1 MRFLHTGDWHVGKAL
16 RGRSRMDEFADAV
29 EQVVGIAKDEGV
41 DAVLLAGDVYEQRS
55 PVPEAD
61 EIVFECFV
69 RLHEARIPLVV
80 IPGNHDAAVRLA
92 AIGKLARPL
101 GVHVAPR
108 IARPDDGGVIE
119 VPNRAG
125 DEAMIV
131 ACLPFIPER
140 HYGDAA
146 DLFESAAKWHMGY
159 ADGVGA
165 LLEGFA
171 RSFRADRVNVMLAH
185 LFATG
190 AQFGGG
196 EREVSITINYAV
208 PPARLPGTAS
218 YIALGHIHKPQ
229 NVPGAPA
236 PARYPGSL
244 IQLDFGEVNQ
254 QKSVTIVDVAPGRP
268 AKIREVPLTAGR
280 KLVDLHGTLDELR
293 AKVEAAGDA
302 FIRATVL
309 TDGPVPGIA
318 DQVREFMPNALQVTP
333 MYERAEDGVRAE
345 RLASLKPR
353 DQFLSYHRTAHGA
366 EPHETLMD
374 AFDEVLVSVGEEL
387 E

>member
-1 MRFLHTGDWHVGKAL
+1 MRFLHTGDWHVGKTL
-16 RGRSRMDEFADAV
+16 RGRGRLEEYAAALDE
-29 EQVVGIAKDEGV
+29 VVGIAQQENV

-61 EIVFECFV
+61 EIVFDCFV
-69 RLHEARIPLVV
+69 RLHEARIPIVV
-80 IPGNHDAAVRLA
+80 IPGNHDAAVRLG

-108 IARPDDGGVIE
+108 IARPEDGGVIE
-119 VPNRAG
+119 VANRGG

-146 DLFESAAKWHMGY
+146 ELFESAAKWHQGY

-165 LLEGFA
+165 LLDGFA
-171 RSFRADRVNVMLAH
+171 QSFRPDRVNVMLAH

-190 AQFGGG
+190 ATLGGG

-208 PPARLPGTAS
+208 PPSRLPGTAS

-244 IQLDFGEVNQ
+244 IQLDFGEVDQ
-254 QKSVTIVDVAPGRP
+254 RKSVTIVDAKPGTP
-268 AKIREVPLTAGR
+268 AKVREVPLTAGR
-280 KLVDLHGTLDELR
+280 KLIDMHGTLDELR
-293 AKVEAAGDA
+293 AKAATIGDA
-302 FIRATVL
+302 FVRATVL
-309 TDGPVPGIA
+309 TEGPVPGIA
-318 DQVREFMPNALQVTP
+318 AQVRDFLPNALQVTP
-333 MYERAEDGVRAE
+333 SYERADEQGRSE
-345 RLASLKPR
+345 RLSSLAPR
-353 DQFLSYHRTAHGA
+353 DQFLSYHRSSHAA
-366 EPHETLMD
+366 EPHESLME
-374 AFDEVLVSVGEEL
+374 AFDEVLATVGED
-387 E
+387 

>member
-1 MRFLHTGDWHVGKAL
+1 MRFLHTGDWHVGKTL
-16 RGRSRMDEFADAV
+16 RGRARIEEYAAAL
-29 EQVVGIAKDEGV
+29 EEVVGIAQQEGV
-41 DAVLLAGDVYEQRS
+41 DAVLLAGDVYEQRT

-69 RLHEARIPLVV
+69 RLHEAGIPLVI
-80 IPGNHDAAVRLA
+80 IPGNHDAAIRLG
-92 AIGKLARPL
+92 AIGKLVKPL
-101 GVHVAPR
+101 GVHIAPK
-108 IARPDDGGVIE
+108 IARPEDGGVIE

-125 DEAMIV
+125 DEAMLV
-131 ACLPFIPER
+131 ACMPFIPER

-146 DLFESAAKWHMGY
+146 ELFESAAKWHQGY

-165 LLEGFA
+165 LLDGFA
-171 RSFRADRVNVMLAH
+171 TTFRPDRVNVVLAH

-208 PPARLPGTAS
+208 PPSRLPGTAS

-236 PARYPGSL
+236 PTRYPGSL
-244 IQLDFGEVNQ
+244 IQLDFGEVDQ
-254 QKSVTIVDVAPGRP
+254 SKSVTIVDAKAGTP
-268 AKIREVPLTAGR
+268 AKVREVGLTAGR
-280 KLVDLHGTLDELR
+280 KLMDLHGTLDELR
-293 AKVEAAGDA
+293 ARADSIGDA
-302 FIRATVL
+302 FVRATVV

-318 DQVREFMPNALQVTP
+318 DQVRDFLPNALQVTP
-333 MYERAEDGVRAE
+333 AYERAEDTERGE

-353 DQFLSYHRTAHGA
+353 DQFLSYHRSVHGS
-366 EPHETLMD
+366 EPHETLLA
-374 AFDEVLVSVGEEL
+374 AFDEVLSGVGEED
-387 E
+387 